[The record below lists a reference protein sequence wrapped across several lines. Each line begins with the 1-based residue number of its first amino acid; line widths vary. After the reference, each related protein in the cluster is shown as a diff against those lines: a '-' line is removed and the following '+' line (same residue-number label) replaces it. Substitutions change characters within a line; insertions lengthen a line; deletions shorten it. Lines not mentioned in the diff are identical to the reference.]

1 MAKSWESQ
9 NDMCVTTHT
18 SARVLVLLGYE
29 GRLSTKE
36 LSSHLPCSYSTTRR
50 RLLRLAEL
58 GMVTRQKEGRNH
70 TWKLSNSEDTT
81 AAGTPDKGEFVEV
94 ITEVVAELAA
104 RVESECD
111 TSTFSDDV
119 DSWLENRSLP
129 SEVPRSEYAY
139 RIAVYRRLLRSLLY
153 QLHRPEYKDYLSPLT
168 LDSAWRTQFADALQA
183 TGDSGFERT
192 AVDGI
197 LSPVP
202 MWLDRVLFALHRPIR
217 SYNDPATGL
226 AEIYESLV
234 SQNAR
239 RDLGQFAT
247 PKYIGQFLASWV
259 VQSPGD
265 TILDPGIGAG
275 QLASEALK
283 QKIKMGATEP
293 IADISGVDID
303 ETAVSMAAVTL
314 KLVDGD
320 GSAELSQADFIEY
333 SPRSYADNSYQT
345 TTVDGVIANPPYSRH
360 QAVEDEQKERF
371 NSIITAESGYEL
383 SSRTPLYGYFLAH
396 AAQFLD
402 EGGRLAAIVPS
413 KFLDTE
419 FGRDLKRFLLQEFR
433 IRGVIQLE
441 DEIDVFNGIKI
452 RPSLLL
458 LEKGNHSQETPTSI
472 LSLNQWPS
480 EIDATEL
487 LETDLNEIPE
497 VEESTTLS
505 QNLLSPTERWT
516 HYLEE
521 SDSLDQEAMT
531 AFEEIADINRGIA
544 TGNND
549 YFCLTASE
557 VSDLGLSTEYLVP
570 IIRSAHGLRL
580 LDLNNNDWKQWR
592 DNDRPVWLLY
602 CYSDQ
607 DVVEKDE
614 IKDENVVNYLNM
626 GEREDTTNGYLV
638 SKRNPWYRVEKQTPA
653 PILAKYMNRTGFL
666 FIRNYAGLRCLN
678 NLHTITP
685 KKDYTETQI
694 QALLAYLNSR
704 VVNKHLSK
712 YSMDY
717 QGLQKVEINQLND
730 VPVINPSDIDDDT
743 IQSLSKWY
751 NRLRQVRRRKLDDEQ
766 MLDEIHQVLEPILRW
781 GDEPQR

>member
-1 MAKSWESQ
+1 MAKSEGFQ

-18 SARVLVLLGYE
+18 SARALVLLGHE
-29 GRLSTKE
+29 GKLSTKE
-36 LSSHLPCSYSTTRR
+36 LNTHLSCSYSTTRR

-70 TWKLSNSEDTT
+70 IWELSNSGDTI
-81 AAGTPDKGEFVEV
+81 AEGPPDEEEFVEV

-111 TSTFSDDV
+111 TPVFSDDV
-119 DSWLENRSLP
+119 VGWLEDRSLP
-129 SEVPRSEYAY
+129 EEVSRPEYAY

-153 QLHRPEYKDYLSPLT
+153 QLHRPEYKGYLSPLT
-168 LDSAWRTQFADALQA
+168 LDSAWRTQFAEALQA
-183 TGDSGFERT
+183 TSDSGFETT
-192 AVDGI
+192 AVDEI
-197 LSPVP
+197 ISPVP
-202 MWLDRVLFALHRPIR
+202 TWVDRVLFALHRPIK

-259 VQSPGD
+259 VKSPED
-265 TILDPGIGAG
+265 TVLDPGIGAG
-275 QLASEALK
+275 QLASQVLK
-283 QKIKMGATEP
+283 QKIRMGATEP
-293 IADISGVDID
+293 IADITGVDID

-314 KLVDGD
+314 KLVDGE
-320 GSAELSQADFIEY
+320 GSAELSHTDFIEY
-333 SPRSYADNSYQT
+333 TPRSFANDSYQT

-371 NSIITAESGYEL
+371 NSIIAAESGYEL

-396 AAQFLD
+396 ATQFLD
-402 EGGRLAAIVPS
+402 QGGRLAAIVPS

-452 RPSLLL
+452 RPALLL
-458 LEKGNHSQETPTSI
+458 LEKGNPGEETTTSI
-472 LSLNQWPS
+472 LSLKQWPS
-480 EIDATEL
+480 KIDATEL
-487 LETDLNEIPE
+487 LETDSDKIPE

-505 QNLLSPTERWT
+505 QHLLSPTERWT

-521 SDSLDQEAMT
+521 SDTLDQEAMT

-557 VSDLGLSTEYLVP
+557 VSELGLSTEYLVP

-580 LDLNNNDWKQWR
+580 LDLKYNDWKQWL

-602 CYSDQ
+602 CYSDR
-607 DVVEKDE
+607 DIVEKDE
-614 IKDENVVNYLNM
+614 IEDENIVKYLNR
-626 GEREDTTNGYLV
+626 GEEGETTDGYLV

-666 FIRNYAGLRCLN
+666 FIRNHAELRCLN

-685 KKDYTETQI
+685 KNDYTETQI

-730 VPVINPSDIDDDT
+730 VPVINPLDLDDDT
-743 IQSLSKWY
+743 IQTLSKWY
-751 NRLRQVRRRKLDDEQ
+751 KRLRQVRRRKLDDEQ
-766 MLDEIHQVLEPILRW
+766 ILDEIHQVLEPILLW
-781 GDEPQR
+781 GDEP